1 MKYLIISLFATIG
14 INILFQE
21 TDEDAPV
28 IPNDGEIDLM
38 KYYQTYYDISR
49 TIISEFDLLKVIWL
63 AKIKI
68 S

>member
-1 MKYLIISLFATIG
+1 MVNKNS
-14 INILFQE
+14 
-21 TDEDAPV
+21 DK
-28 IPNDGEIDLM
+28 M